1 MFQHKPIIG
10 IVGGIGSGKTFV
22 ARAFGELGCVFIDS
36 DELVHRA
43 YEDPAIQQ
51 EIRNVWGAAV
61 FDSQGQVNR
70 SALGKLVFADPTQR
84 TRLEAILHPYIARL
98 RDQIMEDA
106 ADQPQVPAF
115 IWDAPLLIEAGL
127 SSQCDAVVFVDAPLE
142 LRIARVAQSRGWDSA
157 ELLKR
162 EKLQLPLDKKKEIAD
177 YVIDNTADADIIRRQ
192 VRDVFPRI
200 LQGSGRKVSGDE
212 FPND

>member
-1 MFQHKPIIG
+1 VFHNKPIIG

-22 ARAFGELGCVFIDS
+22 ARVFSELGCVVIDS
-36 DELVHRA
+36 DELVRRA
-43 YEDPAIQQ
+43 YTDPAILQ
-51 EIRNVWGAAV
+51 EIRDIWGTAI
-61 FDSQGQVNR
+61 FDPQGQINR
-70 SALGKLVFADPTQR
+70 SALGKLVFSDPAQR
-84 TRLEAILHPYIARL
+84 TQLEGIIHPYIAKL
-98 RDQIMEDA
+98 RDQIMTKA
-106 ADQPQVPAF
+106 ADEPQVPAF
-115 IWDAPLLIEAGL
+115 VWDAPLLIEAGL
-127 SSQCDAVVFVDAPLE
+127 SSQCDAVVFVDTPLDT
-142 LRIARVAQSRGWDSA
+142 RMARVAQFRGWDSA

-212 FPND
+212 FPKD